1 MFLSKLILA
10 IFLRRRMFIL
20 VYDKLRKFLIVR
32 QIEDQIP
39 IESLSISIIIGLQL
53 CFGLFRGSVWS
64 YVVSI

>member
-1 MFLSKLILA
+1 
-10 IFLRRRMFIL
+10 MFIL

-32 QIEDQIP
+32 QIKDQIP

>member
-32 QIEDQIP
+32 QIKDQIP

-53 CFGLFRGSVWS
+53 CFGLFRGSIWS

>member
-53 CFGLFRGSVWS
+53 CFGLFRGSIWS

>member
-32 QIEDQIP
+32 QIKDQIP
-39 IESLSISIIIGLQL
+39 MESLSISIKIGLQL
-53 CFGLFRGSVWS
+53 CFGLFRGSIWS